1 MAAARE
7 SGGSGGRPAGYV
19 AMMER
24 YGICGVPNWHRS
36 VVAAT
41 ATRRV
46 ETVAD
51 GTVRETYGS
60 AYWRGDT
67 DGDHLEFALKYDGTN
82 LAILSQLFRVMDA
95 AALTDFI
102 RSRPTGKYARR
113 LWFLFEWLTGQR
125 LPIDDLAMGN
135 YVDVLEPDEYFVA
148 TPPRQVRRQRVNDN
162 LPGERAFCPLVR
174 RSDTITGMEREDLR
188 ARCAALIA
196 THPADVLKRALL
208 YLYTKE
214 TRSSFAIERELPAA
228 TRAERFVALLARAHT
243 EDYADKAHLLEL
255 QHAVVDPRFRDVD
268 WRTIQNYVGE
278 SVHATRE
285 RIHYVCPAPG
295 DVPAMMDGLM
305 AAHRRMERGDV
316 HPVVHAAVVGYG
328 FVFIHPFGD
337 GNGRIHRFLIHNILA
352 RRGFSPP
359 QLMFPVSAA
368 MLKDA
373 AAYDASLEAH
383 SKGIMR
389 LVDYT
394 LDEHGAMTV
403 QGDWSDWYRYPD
415 LTPQAEALFR
425 FVRLTIERELPEE
438 LAFLRRYD
446 RTKRLM
452 QEVVD
457 LPGPLLDLFIRAC
470 LQNGGR
476 VSARKR
482 ASHFSSLTDPEI
494 LGLEEAVRRGYADD
508 DASDA

>member
-1 MAAARE
+1 MAEAGE
-7 SGGSGGRPAGYV
+7 SSGGGGRPAGY
-19 AMMER
+19 AALMER
-24 YGICGVPNWHRS
+24 YGIRGVPNWHRS
-36 VVAAT
+36 VVATT

-46 ETVAD
+46 ETMAD
-51 GTVRETYGS
+51 GTVRETYGP
-60 AYWRGDT
+60 AYWPGDT

-82 LAILSQLFRVMDA
+82 LAILSRLFKAMDA
-95 AALTDFI
+95 AALTEFI

-113 LWFLFEWLTGQR
+113 LWFLHEWLTGQR

-135 YVDVLEPDEYFVA
+135 YVDVLEPDEYCVA

-174 RSDTITGMEREDLR
+174 RSEALTAMEREDLG
-188 ARCAALIA
+188 ARCAALLA
-196 THPADVLKRALL
+196 TYPADVLKRALS

-214 TRSSFAIERELPAA
+214 TRSSFEIERERPTA
-228 TRAERFVALLARAHT
+228 TRTERFVALLARAHS

-255 QHAVVDPRFRDVD
+255 QHEVVDPRFKDED
-268 WRTIQNYVGE
+268 WRTIQNHVGE
-278 SVHATRE
+278 TVHATRE

-295 DVPAMMDGLM
+295 DVPSMMDGLM
-305 AAHRRMERGDV
+305 AAHRRMERGGV

-359 QLMFPVSAA
+359 QVMFPVSAA

-383 SKGIMR
+383 SKGIMGI
-389 LVDYT
+389 VEYA
-394 LDEHGAMTV
+394 LDEQGAMTV

-415 LTPQAEALFR
+415 MTAQAEALFR

-438 LAFLRRYD
+438 LAFLRGYD

-457 LPGPLLDLFIRAC
+457 LPGPLLDLFIRVC
-470 LQNGGR
+470 VQNGGR
-476 VSARKR
+476 LSSRKR
-482 ASHFSSLTDPEI
+482 ASHFASLTDAEI
-494 LGLEEAVRRGYADD
+494 EGLEEAVRRGYSADPE
-508 DASDA
+508 SE